1 MNKFSLK
8 IKKIH
13 ITRNEVFDK
22 LFNAIIFGYF
32 NPGENLLKESF
43 RKKMF

>member
-8 IKKIH
+8 IKKIS

-32 NPGENLLKESF
+32 NPGEKLVERELS
-43 RKKMF
+43 KKMF